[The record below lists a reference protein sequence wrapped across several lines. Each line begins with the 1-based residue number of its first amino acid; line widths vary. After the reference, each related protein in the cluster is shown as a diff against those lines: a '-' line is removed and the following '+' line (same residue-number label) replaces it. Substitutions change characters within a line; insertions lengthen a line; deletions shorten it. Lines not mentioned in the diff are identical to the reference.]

1 MEPRSGTRR
10 KLKPR
15 CIVNYLTSRC
25 TGRALTIK
33 LHILKERL
41 GVAGSR
47 CESKMPRMG
56 DTWETPLAIEKF
68 GLWLLQTGYAAYA
81 LAVFWW

>member
-25 TGRALTIK
+25 TGRALTDYWRSAPEITALPEK
-33 LHILKERL
+33 WNS
-41 GVAGSR
+41 GTPVARFQGPLYL
-47 CESKMPRMG
+47 ESHR
-56 DTWETPLAIEKF
+56 
-68 GLWLLQTGYAAYA
+68 YAQK
-81 LAVFWW
+81 